1 MIKSLGVKRQSKP
14 VMPDDFYQITP
25 TPPEDEKIARMRVA
39 PETFLDL
46 QRQSVHAAAHVAH
59 ATRQPDPN
67 TGRNRDHRP
76 PSAATTRRSVRPSTS
91 RSTRSRQPFGSS
103 ISISPSGRSTK
114 PHDGGRPAVSVATA
128 TGTKRAASPT
138 PRAPS
143 RYWRRQVNSRL
154 RQTPCR
160 CATADT
166 EPPGRDASSTSRSL
180 SATLQ
185 RRRRSTPVITSTRL
199 PTTDLT
205 PSPKVNKSPQHQPKP
220 LTCKTALSG
229 GSPRES
235 VELRIDWLNSK
246 GAGVVVGARGRTTL
260 DPDEMPKVQIRR
272 AEHVS
277 LS

>member
-1 MIKSLGVKRQSKP
+1 MGHGVSTCATCDGYFFRGQEIAVVGGGDSAMEEAIFLTRFASK
-14 VMPDDFYQITP
+14 VTVVHRRE
-25 TPPEDEKIARMRVA
+25 TLRASKIMQDKARA
-39 PETFLDL
+39 ESEIAWLLD
-46 QRQSVHAAAHVAH
+46 
-59 ATRQPDPN
+59 
-67 TGRNRDHRP
+67 
-76 PSAATTRRSVRPSTS
+76 S
-91 RSTRSRQPFGSS
+91 RSTRSGTRERRSDLDGRPPNKTGEGTEFPVYGVFVAIGHTPNTQPCAFGSS

-128 TGTKRAASPT
+128 TGTKRAVSPT

-229 GSPRES
+229 GSR
-235 VELRIDWLNSK
+235 
-246 GAGVVVGARGRTTL
+246 
-260 DPDEMPKVQIRR
+260 
-272 AEHVS
+272 
-277 LS
+277 